1 MWHPNIV
8 RTLLNAISILL
19 AIIYV
24 SKAFVQ
30 YCKGDYL
37 NPTNEPCADVVQTI
51 DNVSFNFH
59 LSSPI
64 IFCFTIFSHLNIVFF
79 ISVAHVRSLCNEH
92 IATNMSYS
100 FTETER
106 YSGRFVVSS

>member
-51 DNVSFNFH
+51 SKVSFNFH
-59 LSSPI
+59 LYLLLLLILLFSVILTLFFASP
-64 IFCFTIFSHLNIVFF
+64 
-79 ISVAHVRSLCNEH
+79 
-92 IATNMSYS
+92 
-100 FTETER
+100 
-106 YSGRFVVSS
+106 